1 MSISIASSLPP
12 AVGNLASRRV
22 VRAAAL
28 VAVVSMA
35 LAAPARAAGLD
46 TVTVAAREVAAGL
59 PVEATV
65 EAVQQATVAAQGAGR
80 ILEVRA
86 DAGQRVRRGEVLM
99 RIDSREAAGND
110 AAAQAQLLQAKANF
124 ERTRSLREKN
134 FVSQAALDQAEAAYK
149 SAQGTAGASGASL
162 SHSTVTAPISG
173 VVATRHMQ
181 QGEMAAPG
189 AALFTVFEPKGMRLI
204 AAIPQY
210 RLAEVRKATS
220 ARIEFPESG
229 RQVNAA
235 RVEVL
240 PAIDAR
246 SHTGTARVYLAD
258 ADAEGIVPGMAAR
271 VRFSVATQTK
281 LAVPPGAILRR
292 GEITGVYVVADDS
305 VPKLHQVRVG
315 EPLANGDIEILAGLK
330 GGERVAIDAIRAG
343 LALRVKKP

>member
-22 VRAAAL
+22 VRAAAW

-35 LAAPARAAGLD
+35 LAAPARAGGLD

-99 RIDSREAAGND
+99 RIDAREAAGND

-210 RLAEVRKATS
+210 RRAEVRKATS

-240 PAIDAR
+240 PGLALLGDELLDRAREDAA
-246 SHTGTARVYLAD
+246 GA
-258 ADAEGIVPGMAAR
+258 
-271 VRFSVATQTK
+271 VA
-281 LAVPPGAILRR
+281 LGRLRR
-292 GEITGVYVVADDS
+292 G
-305 VPKLHQVRVG
+305 
-315 EPLANGDIEILAGLK
+315 
-330 GGERVAIDAIRAG
+330 GGQERVEAAPERA
-343 LALRVKKP
+343 ALVVFAHRRAPRSRPPRFFSSISRASAR